1 MRESTFFGE
10 NTLPQEES
18 GVLLGNARYEG
29 FIPDMVD
36 IISKV
41 VLFIKHLV
49 DSSLSDF
56 TLQCHPEDCG

>member
-1 MRESTFFGE
+1 MDGWVWLSREQLTVFLEE
-10 NTLPQEES
+10 NTFMSTAVQEES

-41 VLFIKHLV
+41 II
-49 DSSLSDF
+49 S
-56 TLQCHPEDCG
+56 T